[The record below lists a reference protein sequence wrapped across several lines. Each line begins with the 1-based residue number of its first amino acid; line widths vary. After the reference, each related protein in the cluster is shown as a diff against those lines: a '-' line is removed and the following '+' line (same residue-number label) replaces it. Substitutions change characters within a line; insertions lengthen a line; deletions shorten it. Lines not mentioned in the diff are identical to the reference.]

1 MKACR
6 LHKGLLFYNSEAMKN
21 KKVTYLLIAVVLGV
35 WGLILYRLFDA
46 VGNNNDIPPVANM
59 RQVKEEYNDFSLPK
73 DTAKLKLN
81 YRDPFG
87 LAKPKDTTSKR
98 TAVSIKQPIKTNV
111 KPSINWGFISYAGY
125 VRNPASKKLVT
136 LLLINGKNVTL
147 SEGETREQVKLLRNL
162 RDSVKVSYQGKTKF
176 ITLKSTT
183 L

>member
-1 MKACR
+1 
-6 LHKGLLFYNSEAMKN
+6 MKN
-21 KKVTYLLIAVVLGV
+21 KKVTYLLITVVVGV

-46 VGNNNDIPPVANM
+46 VGQGDDAPPAVTA
-59 RQVKEEYNDFSLPK
+59 RQVKEQYNDFSLIK

-87 LAKPKDTTSKR
+87 ISKPKDTMSKP
-98 TAVSIKQPIKTNV
+98 VVVHLKPIKNTV
-111 KPSINWGFISYAGY
+111 TPAINWSFISYAGY

-162 RDSVKVSYQGKTKF
+162 RDSIKISYQGKTKF